1 MKVAVYGKG
10 GIGKST
16 TVSNVAAAL
25 ALRGLKVVQIG
36 CDPKADSTYLLM
48 AGRRIPTVLDL
59 MRTGRPLSLRDV
71 VHEGFAGVQCVEAG
85 GPLPGTGCAG
95 RGIITAFEQLD
106 ELHAYEA
113 FEPDVV
119 LYDVL
124 GDVVCGGFSLPLR
137 GEHSD
142 VVYVVTSG
150 EMMAMYAASNIAQ
163 AVERFKAREAVSQAE
178 RFLFAAHEVGGLK
191 VLTATVPDADAD
203 RLRKMG
209 DFLKDKEP
217 NVVAVLA
224 AINGEKITF
233 LAACGK
239 EAVQKGVKAGE
250 IVKQVSAIAG
260 GSGGGKPDS
269 AMGGGKDPL
278 MVDNALAMVDNVV
291 SMKLGL

>member
-1 MKVAVYGKG
+1 MLKVAVYGKG

-163 AVERFKAREAVSQAE
+163 AVERFKARGYARFGGLVLNRRNVEDEEDLVRKLACELGTEVVGDIPRSSDVHACEQKRCTVMEGAPACEAARAYGRLADMLLAQADAAVGAVSGA
-178 RFLFAAHEVGGLK
+178 RHDL
-191 VLTATVPDADAD
+191 
-203 RLRKMG
+203 
-209 DFLKDKEP
+209 
-217 NVVAVLA
+217 
-224 AINGEKITF
+224 
-233 LAACGK
+233 
-239 EAVQKGVKAGE
+239 
-250 IVKQVSAIAG
+250 
-260 GSGGGKPDS
+260 
-269 AMGGGKDPL
+269 
-278 MVDNALAMVDNVV
+278 
-291 SMKLGL
+291 